1 MLREEQGRESFD
13 RVPAEVE
20 KLREASVR
28 EAADADWKIVAA
40 DRLRRCGGPHSLV
53 SR

>member
-1 MLREEQGRESFD
+1 MLREEQGREFFE

-40 DRLRRCGGPHSLV
+40 DQLRRCGGSHSLA